1 VEYRRE
7 IDGLRALAVVPVILF
22 HAGFGWVRG
31 GYVGVDVFFVISGY
45 LITSIIVSE
54 KNAGRFTLRGFY
66 ERRARRIL
74 PALFLVTIA
83 CIIPAWFWMLS
94 NQLKLFAESALAVAL
109 FTSNILFWRKSDYFA
124 PAVEDM
130 PLLHTWTLA
139 VEEQFYVVFPLF
151 VLMIWKLGHRWLV
164 GAIALVA
171 VLSFAIAE
179 YTSHTH
185 PSAAFYFS
193 QMRAWE
199 LMLGAL
205 AAFAWMDKRVPDL
218 PGDAVAQLLALAGLL
233 LIAVAVFAYGPYTPY
248 PGLYTLAPTLGTV
261 LVVLFATPRT
271 LVGKLL
277 SQPPLVGIGL
287 ISYSAYLW
295 HQPLFAFARIRSLH
309 APGVWTMSALILAAF
324 VLAYLTWRFVET
336 PFRNRANFTRPQI
349 FSGAAVVTAS
359 LVAIGTVGVS
369 AKGFQDRMPAAAL
382 AELNVLDYHEA
393 RIEGAC
399 NVASG
404 FRPPEEACL
413 LGDRSAAPHIAIWGD
428 SHAEMESEALGDAL
442 ARIGKSALQLT
453 ADACFPFTGVRTA
466 GLSANVDCIRQTAAV
481 KKFLLERRDI
491 ETVIFAPRWTAYL
504 VKEKFD
510 NGEGGAFDDRMYG
523 EPTAPFDGDAG
534 RRKGIVAAINR
545 EVKEFLNAGKRI
557 VLVYPVPEVG
567 WPVPDMAAKQIFLT
581 GKPADDISTDYSVQ
595 KKRNAPATAV
605 LDALGDHPNILRV
618 RPDRILCD
626 TFIKG
631 RCIAHLNGVPLYYD
645 SQHLTNAGARLIAA
659 KIARELR

>member
-1 VEYRRE
+1 LEYRRE

-94 NQLKLFAESALAVAL
+94 NQLELFAESVLAVAL

-218 PGDAVAQLLALAGLL
+218 PGDALAQLLA
-233 LIAVAVFAYGPYTPY
+233 IA
-248 PGLYTLAPTLGTV
+248 
-261 LVVLFATPRT
+261 
-271 LVGKLL
+271 
-277 SQPPLVGIGL
+277 
-287 ISYSAYLW
+287 
-295 HQPLFAFARIRSLH
+295 
-309 APGVWTMSALILAAF
+309 
-324 VLAYLTWRFVET
+324 
-336 PFRNRANFTRPQI
+336 
-349 FSGAAVVTAS
+349 
-359 LVAIGTVGVS
+359 
-369 AKGFQDRMPAAAL
+369 
-382 AELNVLDYHEA
+382 
-393 RIEGAC
+393 
-399 NVASG
+399 
-404 FRPPEEACL
+404 
-413 LGDRSAAPHIAIWGD
+413 
-428 SHAEMESEALGDAL
+428 
-442 ARIGKSALQLT
+442 
-453 ADACFPFTGVRTA
+453 
-466 GLSANVDCIRQTAAV
+466 
-481 KKFLLERRDI
+481 
-491 ETVIFAPRWTAYL
+491 
-504 VKEKFD
+504 
-510 NGEGGAFDDRMYG
+510 
-523 EPTAPFDGDAG
+523 
-534 RRKGIVAAINR
+534 
-545 EVKEFLNAGKRI
+545 
-557 VLVYPVPEVG
+557 
-567 WPVPDMAAKQIFLT
+567 
-581 GKPADDISTDYSVQ
+581 
-595 KKRNAPATAV
+595 
-605 LDALGDHPNILRV
+605 
-618 RPDRILCD
+618 
-626 TFIKG
+626 
-631 RCIAHLNGVPLYYD
+631 
-645 SQHLTNAGARLIAA
+645 
-659 KIARELR
+659 

>member
-7 IDGLRALAVVPVILF
+7 IDGLRALAVLPVMLF
-22 HAGFGWVRG
+22 HAGFGWIRG

-54 KNAGRFTLRGFY
+54 KNAGRFTIRGFY

-83 CIIPAWFWMLS
+83 CIVPAWFWMLS
-94 NQLKLFAESALAVAL
+94 NQLELFAESVLAVAL
-109 FTSNILFWRKSDYFA
+109 FSSNLLFWRKSDYFA

-151 VLMIWKLGHRWLV
+151 VLIVWKLGRRCLV
-164 GAIALVA
+164 AAIALVA
-171 VLSFAIAE
+171 ALSFGIAE
-179 YTSHTH
+179 QTSHTH

-205 AAFAWMDKRVPDL
+205 AAFAWMDKRLPHL
-218 PGDAVAQLLALAGLL
+218 PGDAGAQVLALAGIS
-233 LIAVAVFAYGPYTPY
+233 LIAFAAFAYGPYTPY
-248 PGLYTLAPTLGTV
+248 PGLYALAPTLGTV

-271 LVGKLL
+271 LVGRLL

-295 HQPLFAFARIRSLH
+295 HQPLFAFARIRSLQ
-309 APGVWTMSALILAAF
+309 APGAWTMSALILAAF
-324 VLAYLTWRFVET
+324 ALAYLTWRYVEK

-349 FSGAAVVTAS
+349 FSGAAAVSAS
-359 LVAIGTVGVS
+359 LIAIGMVGIS
-369 AKGFQDRMPAAAL
+369 AKGFEDRIPAAAL
-382 AELNVLDYHEA
+382 ADLSVLDYHEA

-413 LGDRSAAPHIAIWGD
+413 LGDRTAAPRIAIWGD
-428 SHAEMESEALGDAL
+428 SHAEMQSEALGEAL
-442 ARIGKSALQLT
+442 ARSGKSALQLT

-481 KKFLLERRDI
+481 KKFLLERPDI
-491 ETVIFAPRWTAYL
+491 DTVILAPRWTAYL

-523 EPTAPFDGDAG
+523 EPTAPFNDDAD
-534 RRKGIVAAINR
+534 RRKGIAAAINHG
-545 EVKEFLNAGKRI
+545 VHEFLRAGKRI

-581 GKPADDISTDYSVQ
+581 GQPAADISTDYDVQ
-595 KKRNAPATAV
+595 KKRNAPAIAV
-605 LDALGDHPNILRV
+605 LDALGDHPNLIRV

-645 SQHLTNAGARLIAA
+645 SQHLTNAGARFIAEE
-659 KIARELR
+659 IARQIR